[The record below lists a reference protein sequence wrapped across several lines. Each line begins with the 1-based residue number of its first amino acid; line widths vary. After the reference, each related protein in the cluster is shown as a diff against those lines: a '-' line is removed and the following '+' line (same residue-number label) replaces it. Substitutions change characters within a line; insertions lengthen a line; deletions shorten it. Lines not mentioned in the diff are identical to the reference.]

1 MTQLNAL
8 SLFSGMGGDTLGMIN
23 AEITVQ
29 AFCEFS
35 PAAIQSH
42 MLNFPES
49 KLIEDLTN
57 KKKKDQTN
65 ITLIKDEHFE
75 KYKGTIDLIF
85 AGHPCQV
92 FSNGGKKLPDDPRNT
107 LFREFARAVRLI
119 SPKYFIGENVDG
131 LLTRKTTT
139 GQLFMDV
146 IIKEFETL
154 GYTINHKVIHVVNY
168 GVPQLRKRLVYV
180 GIRNDLNKIYSFPKP
195 INNKTN
201 LPNLAHI
208 VKFNMTGA
216 IRILPEDFNMTSIP
230 PENILTDLN
239 NDTDEVPGTIHPYL
253 YLKAKTHNAEYKGK
267 VFPNLL
273 SFGKRDSPIHA
284 EIINIF
290 KPCKT
295 IICSYDHQPRLFVP
309 LKNKRGYFIRCLLPD
324 ELKQI
329 QGFPSDFKIYGNK
342 KEQVKQIGNAVP
354 PPLITHIVKELLID
368 HK

>member
-1 MTQLNAL
+1 MAQLNAL

-23 AEITVQ
+23 AGLNVQ
-29 AFCEFS
+29 AFCEFTPS
-35 PAAIQSH
+35 AIQSH
-42 MLNFPES
+42 ILNFPES
-49 KLIEDLTN
+49 TLIEDLTN
-57 KKKKDQTN
+57 IKKKDQTN
-65 ITLIKDEHFE
+65 IILIKDALFE

-85 AGHPCQV
+85 AGHPCQG

-131 LLTRKTTT
+131 LLTRKTTD
-139 GQLFMDV
+139 GQLFIDV

-154 GYTINHKVIHVVNY
+154 GYTISHKVIHVVHY
-168 GVPQLRKRLVYV
+168 GIPQLRKRLVYV

-195 INNKTN
+195 LNNGKTN
-201 LPNLAHI
+201 LPNLVNI
-208 VKFNMTGA
+208 VKFSMTGA
-216 IRILPEDFNMTSIP
+216 IKTLPEDFDMTLIP
-230 PENILTDLN
+230 EQCIITDLN
-239 NDTDEVPGTIHPYL
+239 NDEDEVTKTVHPYL
-253 YLKAKTHNAEYKGK
+253 YLKTKTHNAEYKGK
-267 VFPNLL
+267 VFKNLL

-284 EIINIF
+284 EIINILN
-290 KPCKT
+290 PCKT

-329 QGFPSDFKIYGNK
+329 QGFPIDFQIYGNK

-354 PPLITHIVKELLID
+354 PPLICHIVKQLLNI
-368 HK
+368 

>member
-1 MTQLNAL
+1 MTQLNAI

-23 AEITVQ
+23 AGVKVE

-35 PAAIQSH
+35 HAAIQSH

-49 KLIEDLTN
+49 KLIEDLCH
-57 KKKKDQTN
+57 KKTQDQTN
-65 ITLIKDEHFE
+65 ITLIQDALFE
-75 KYKGTIDLIF
+75 KYKNTIDIIF
-85 AGHPCQV
+85 AGHPCQG

-107 LFREFARAVRLI
+107 LFREFARVVRLI
-119 SPKYFIGENVDG
+119 SPKYIIGENVDG
-131 LLTRKTTT
+131 LLTRKTTD
-139 GQLFMDV
+139 GQLFMTI

-154 GYTINHKVIHVVNY
+154 GYTISYKVINVLDY
-168 GVPQLRKRLVYV
+168 GIPQLRKRLVYV
-180 GIRNDLNKIYSFPKP
+180 GLRNDLNKIYNFPKP
-195 INNKTN
+195 LNTKTN
-201 LPNLAHI
+201 LPNLANI

-216 IRILPEDFNMTSIP
+216 IKILPNDFDMTSIP
-230 PENILTDLN
+230 QENILTDLN
-239 NDTDEVPGTIHPYL
+239 NDEDEVPETIHPYL

-267 VFPNLL
+267 VFKNLL
-273 SFGKRDSPIHA
+273 SYGKRDSPIHA

-309 LKNKRGYFIRCLLPD
+309 LKNERGYFIRCLVPE

-329 QGFPSDFKIYGNK
+329 QGFPSTFQIYGNK

-354 PPLITHIVKELLID
+354 PPLITQIVKELLIFQ
-368 HK
+368 